1 MPYTSCDEC
10 GESTYYPYEERPK
23 EIAVPPVPSDK
34 DTLYALKSKIYNKM
48 FTIYEQLS
56 KVYEL
61 HPEDNID
68 RRNQVINFTNQIN
81 VLKYVVGELPT

>member
-23 EIAVPPVPSDK
+23 EIAVPVQSDR
-34 DTLYALKSKIYNKM
+34 DTLYSLKSKIYNKM
-48 FTIYEQLS
+48 FTIYEQLA

-68 RRNQVINFTNQIN
+68 RKNQVINYTNQIN
-81 VLKYVVGELPT
+81 VLKYIVGEIPT